1 MRILKALFSVLTIV
15 FAICSLMQILPSH
28 ISMPIMFLFM
38 ALTMLVNAKEFY
50 DTGAKRDAL
59 FFGALALF
67 LFGITI
73 YNVLSHLA

>member
-15 FAICSLMQILPSH
+15 FAICSLMEFLPSH

-38 ALTMLVNAKEFY
+38 ALTMLVNAKEVY

-59 FFGALALF
+59 FFGVLALL
-67 LFGITI
+67 LFGITA
-73 YNVLSHLA
+73 YNVFSRIA